1 MAHSFQGA
9 VIGLIS
15 LAAYL
20 LGRHDAGQ
28 ELGQTMAFAVLAF
41 AQLFHV
47 RNLHSNRLSSFRTNI
62 FKNKAL
68 IGGIVISAGMM
79 LAILLFPPFMKA
91 FKLVEMD
98 TIHWLYV
105 LGLSL
110 VPIVVVELFKLFKIN
125 SFKEEY

>member
-1 MAHSFQGA
+1 
-9 VIGLIS
+9 
-15 LAAYL
+15 
-20 LGRHDAGQ
+20 
-28 ELGQTMAFAVLAF
+28 MAFAVLAF

-47 RNLHSNRLSSFRTNI
+47 RNLHSNRLSSFRTSI

-68 IGGIVISAGMM
+68 IGGILISAAMM
-79 LAILLFPPFMKA
+79 LVILLYPPFMKA

-98 TIHWLYV
+98 TIHWLFV

-125 SFKEEY
+125 SFKDEY